1 MKNTLNYLNAKIQC
15 SQKNHVILSYAV
27 LFFWAETMDY
37 KLISHLYDS
46 PSKSCQVLKC
56 CPNSIKLMS
65 WKSLPHG
72 RHFGMADTRV
82 SFVRKSREFLTKRVS
97 YFAKNCFSFREIPCF
112 SGQNPCFSGE
122 NPWISAKIRSCKS
135 FCYRGSKFSRSKF

>member
-65 WKSLPHG
+65 RKSLPHG

-112 SGQNPCFSGE
+112 TKQTSACESHLRMFR
-122 NPWISAKIRSCKS
+122 ISLNETFNKRNETKLQ
-135 FCYRGSKFSRSKF
+135 R